1 MTALGALLTT
11 KTLLARVPPQGDV
24 LTSEKAKKMRDAQQA
39 IALRIKG
46 ASSRDDLAPRQVP
59 NGGPSV
65 DQHWK
70 ATMAANAFYKLPK
83 L

>member
-1 MTALGALLTT
+1 
-11 KTLLARVPPQGDV
+11 
-24 LTSEKAKKMRDAQQA
+24 MRDAQQA